1 MFVESKKPK
10 TLKIYSDGSSKVN
23 EQIGTWCVILQCDGV
38 EKMVYGI
45 EKGKKVNS
53 SRMELIGLSK
63 IIPQML
69 IKGARVIEVYTDSEY
84 INLNLKYYA
93 RKREKRDMD
102 LWIPIHSALRKYKP
116 KLRIRWIYGKEKR
129 TIEEHIR
136 CHNKCSKLYL
146 EA

>member
-1 MFVESKKPK
+1 MFIESKKSK
-10 TLKIYSDGSSKVN
+10 VLKIYCDGSAKTP
-23 EQIGTWCVILQCDGV
+23 EHIGTWCVILQCDGI
-38 EKMVYGI
+38 EKMVCGI
-45 EKGKKVNS
+45 ESGKKVNS

-69 IKGARVIEVYTDSEY
+69 IKGARVIEVYTDSNY

-102 LWIPIHSALRKYKP
+102 LWIPIHSSLRKYKP
-116 KLRIRWIYGKEKR
+116 KLKIRWIYGKEKK

-136 CHNKCSKLYL
+136 CHNKCSQLYL
-146 EA
+146 KA